1 MSWLIGLIGWK
12 RLAAGVVGLALLA
25 AIGVQ
30 SARLDH
36 AKRDLGEARAALVDP
51 ATGIAWRELAASR
64 GRDLAECVLA
74 RAVLTGAIT
83 RQNAAVA
90 ALKAEGERRAAESRA
105 ALSAA
110 RGEASRARREAAAI
124 LGRQPPADRCQ
135 GALDLIREP

>member
-1 MSWLIGLIGWK
+1 MIEAALAWLLKGGWKWLGIGLLI
-12 RLAAGVVGLALLA
+12 AAVG
-25 AIGVQ
+25 IQ
-30 SARLDH
+30 TARLDH
-36 AKRDLGEARAALVDP
+36 AKHDLGNARAALVNP
-51 ATGIAWRELAASR
+51 ATGHRWEADFLTADRALKSCNVNLAT
-64 GRDLAECVLA
+64 V
-74 RAVLTGAIT
+74 TGALD